1 MNLHAFSII
10 TYRTITEGKDTA
22 MNHAEKNPFLRNR
35 RTPTDPGRAGRRA
48 FTLIELLI
56 VIAIIAILAGI
67 LIPALNSAK
76 KKARQTLCL
85 SNLRQI
91 GQGCRIYQ
99 DENDEFFPG
108 WLSSLNPLLISDPK
122 LFVCPMD
129 PDPDNS
135 KWGVRSANRHKN
147 SPDFNSV
154 ICTFDGFAPYH
165 KGWGPPNTKDVSHVS
180 YIYEFCAGF
189 WPESWGGDSVADDGG
204 NSETVK
210 PDSTGTWQSVKR
222 NVLAVR
228 HDWINKIPMIRC
240 FWHAD
245 IQRMDVIMNISTQG
259 NVYLS
264 KSKWQEATWGG
275 Q

>member
-1 MNLHAFSII
+1 MNPYDHII
-10 TYRTITEGKDTA
+10 LTYRTKKEGKDTA
-22 MNHAEKNPFLRNR
+22 MPHTDRNPFLRLR
-35 RTPTDPGRAGRRA
+35 RRPTGPGRTGRRA

-67 LIPALNSAK
+67 LVPAVHKAK
-76 KKARQTLCL
+76 KKALQTLCL

-99 DENDEFFPG
+99 DENDEYFPG

-129 PDPDNS
+129 PDQKNN
-135 KWGVRSANRHKN
+135 KWGVRSANRHRN
-147 SPDFNSV
+147 SPDFDSV
-154 ICTFDGFAPYH
+154 KCTFDGYAPYH
-165 KGWGPPNTKDVSHVS
+165 KAWGPPNTKDVDHVS

-189 WPESWGGDSVADDGG
+189 WPESWGGDSVANDGS
-204 NSETVK
+204 NSKTVM

-228 HDWINKIPMIRC
+228 QDWINKIPMIRC

-245 IQRMDVIMNISTQG
+245 IERMDVIMNISTQG
-259 NVYLS
+259 NIYLS
-264 KSKWQEATWGG
+264 KSKWQEGTWGG

>member
-1 MNLHAFSII
+1 
-10 TYRTITEGKDTA
+10 
-22 MNHAEKNPFLRNR
+22 MNHAEKNPFLRDR
-35 RTPTDPGRAGRRA
+35 RTPTGPGRPGRHA

-56 VIAIIAILAGI
+56 VITIIAILAGI
-67 LIPALNSAK
+67 LIPAVHKAK
-76 KKARQTLCL
+76 KKALQTHCL

-91 GQGCRIYQ
+91 GQGCRMYQ
-99 DENDEFFPG
+99 DAYDEYFPG
-108 WLSSLNPLLISDPK
+108 WLSRLANDDTISDPR

-129 PDPDNS
+129 PDQKND
-135 KWGVRSANRHKN
+135 KWGVRSANRHAQ
-147 SPDFNSV
+147 SPDFESV
-154 ICTFDGFAPYH
+154 KCTFDGFAPYH
-165 KGWGPPNTKDVSHVS
+165 KGWGAPNTKDVEHVS

-189 WPESWGGDSVADDGG
+189 WPDAWGGDSVADDGG
-204 NSETVK
+204 NSATVK
-210 PDSTGTWQSVKR
+210 PDNTGTWQSVKR

-259 NVYLS
+259 NIYLS
-264 KSKWQEATWGG
+264 KSKWQEGTWGG

>member
-1 MNLHAFSII
+1 MNLHNHF
-10 TYRTITEGKDTA
+10 TYHPTTEGKDTA
-22 MNHAEKNPFLRNR
+22 MNHAAKNPFLRNR
-35 RTPTDPGRAGRRA
+35 RTPEVPGRAGSRA

-67 LIPALNSAK
+67 LLPSLNSAK

-99 DENDEFFPG
+99 DENDEYFPG

-122 LFVCPMD
+122 LFICPMD

-135 KWGVRSANRHKN
+135 KWGVRSANRHWK
-147 SPDFNSV
+147 SPDFDSV
-154 ICTFDGFAPYH
+154 KCTFDGFAPYH
-165 KGWGPPNTKDVSHVS
+165 RAWGPPNTKDVSHVS

>member
-1 MNLHAFSII
+1 MNPYDHII
-10 TYRTITEGKDTA
+10 LTYRTKKEGKDTA
-22 MNHAEKNPFLRNR
+22 MPHTDRNPFLRLR
-35 RTPTDPGRAGRRA
+35 RTPTGPGRAGRRA

-67 LIPALNSAK
+67 LVPAVHKAK
-76 KKARQTLCL
+76 KKALQTLCL

-99 DENDEFFPG
+99 DENDEYFPG

-129 PDPDNS
+129 PDQKNN
-135 KWGVRSANRHKN
+135 KWGVRSANRHRN
-147 SPDFNSV
+147 SPDFDSV
-154 ICTFDGFAPYH
+154 KCTFDGYAPYH
-165 KGWGPPNTKDVSHVS
+165 KAWGPPNTKDVDHVS

-189 WPESWGGDSVADDGG
+189 WPESWGGDSVANDGS
-204 NSETVK
+204 NSKTVM

-228 HDWINKIPMIRC
+228 QDWINKIPMIRC

-245 IQRMDVIMNISTQG
+245 IERMDVIMNISTQG
-259 NVYLS
+259 NIYLS
-264 KSKWQEATWGG
+264 KSKWQEGTWGG

>member
-1 MNLHAFSII
+1 MNLHNHF
-10 TYRTITEGKDTA
+10 TYHPTTEGKDTA
-22 MNHAEKNPFLRNR
+22 MNHAAKNPFLRNR
-35 RTPTDPGRAGRRA
+35 RTPEVPGRAESRA

-67 LIPALNSAK
+67 LLPSLNSAK

-99 DENDEFFPG
+99 DENDEYFPG

-135 KWGVRSANRHKN
+135 K
-147 SPDFNSV
+147 
-154 ICTFDGFAPYH
+154 
-165 KGWGPPNTKDVSHVS
+165 WGPPNTKDVSHVS

-264 KSKWQEATWGG
+264 KSKWQEELEERTNKVR
-275 Q
+275 